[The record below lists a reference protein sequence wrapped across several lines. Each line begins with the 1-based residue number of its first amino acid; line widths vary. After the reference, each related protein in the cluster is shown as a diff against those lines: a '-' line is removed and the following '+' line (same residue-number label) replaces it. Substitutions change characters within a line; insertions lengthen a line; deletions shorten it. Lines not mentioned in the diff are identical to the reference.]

1 MKYDGVHHSRRQNGR
16 SSRACAIRHI
26 AGAKPGAHHYILG
39 IDSFFN
45 AKEPTM
51 NALTSTT
58 FKLTTLALSAAMTLS
73 LTGAVIQSFQ
83 PQMDTTT
90 VVQLPT
96 VVIIGHRD
104 VVTVT
109 DTLQADAKPVAKSAV
124 KSGA

>member
-1 MKYDGVHHSRRQNGR
+1 
-16 SSRACAIRHI
+16 
-26 AGAKPGAHHYILG
+26 
-39 IDSFFN
+39 
-45 AKEPTM
+45 M

-73 LTGAVIQSFQ
+73 LAGSVVEGFTRQSEVA
-83 PQMDTTT
+83 

-104 VVTVT
+104 AVAVPN
-109 DTLQADAKPVAKSAV
+109 TLQADAKPVT

>member
-1 MKYDGVHHSRRQNGR
+1 
-16 SSRACAIRHI
+16 
-26 AGAKPGAHHYILG
+26 
-39 IDSFFN
+39 
-45 AKEPTM
+45 M

-73 LTGAVIQSFQ
+73 LTGVVIKSFQ
-83 PQMDTTT
+83 HQADTAT

-104 VVTVT
+104 AVTVPN
-109 DTLQADAKPVAKSAV
+109 TLQADAKPVAKSVV

>member
-1 MKYDGVHHSRRQNGR
+1 
-16 SSRACAIRHI
+16 
-26 AGAKPGAHHYILG
+26 
-39 IDSFFN
+39 
-45 AKEPTM
+45 M

-73 LTGAVIQSFQ
+73 LTGAVIKGFQ
-83 PQMDTTT
+83 YQADATT

-104 VVTVT
+104 AVTVP
-109 DTLQADAKPVAKSAV
+109 DTLQADAKPVAKSVV